1 MNSRQKFITK
11 VIDLLN
17 KKYGKMSNP
26 NKDFNLF
33 NNVLGYATEKVGPEL
48 VNIYGIE
55 DHSDL
60 YYEIINK
67 FVRDNYGDGNY
78 ALPGDRIRLIN
89 MPDDP
94 NPIEP
99 NTKGT
104 VIRIITIPSYSE
116 DHLSV
121 KWDNGRGLQLIVGID
136 EFQVI
141 EEDKKNNFK
150 QNSF

>member
-1 MNSRQKFITK
+1 
-11 VIDLLN
+11 
-17 KKYGKMSNP
+17 MSNP

-33 NNVLGYATEKVGPEL
+33 SNVLGYATEKVGPEL
-48 VNIYGIE
+48 VYIYDIE

-67 FVRDNYGDGNY
+67 FVRDNYGDGNM

-99 NTKGT
+99 NTTGT
-104 VIRIITIPSYSE
+104 VMSIDTINMFDE
-116 DHLSV
+116 DHLNV
-121 KWDNGRGLQLIVGID
+121 DWDNGRDLSLIVGVD
-136 EFQVI
+136 EFDVI
-141 EEDKKNNFK
+141 EKDEQNNFK
-150 QNSF
+150 R

>member
-1 MNSRQKFITK
+1 MNSRQKFIST
-11 VIDLLN
+11 VIGFLN
-17 KKYGKMSNP
+17 KRYGKMSNP

-33 NNVLGYATEKVGPEL
+33 SNVLGYATEKVGPEL
-48 VNIYGIE
+48 DNVYDIE

-67 FVRDNYGDGNY
+67 FVRDNYGDGNN

-99 NTKGT
+99 NTTGT
-104 VIRIITIPSYSE
+104 VTSIDTLIMFGE
-116 DHLSV
+116 DHLNV
-121 KWDNGRGLQLIVGID
+121 DWDNGRRLNLIVGID
-136 EFQVI
+136 EFEVI
-141 EEDKKNNFK
+141 EKDEQNNFK
-150 QNSF
+150 Q